1 MKRILVSLGE
11 KLNQEY
17 KDAITSVGGEADLKY
32 LPEAVYANGEGSV
45 VMLDKFSEEY
55 DGLILG
61 GGGDMNPTLYGELLS
76 GSTRID
82 NDRDALELALLD
94 RFVKLKKP
102 VMGICRG
109 IQVLNVY
116 FGGTLHQ
123 DDGAEWNEY
132 HTSPDMVFKVHSTE
146 CKKSFLSSIYG
157 DKFCVNSHH
166 HQSIKDIGK
175 GLKVIQTD
183 DKYHCIEAVVHKS
196 GLYFGVQWH
205 PERLCRP
212 NEMEEGCV
220 DGHLLFEYFMQLIEK
235 DRT

>member
-32 LPEAVYANGEGSV
+32 LPEAVYANGEGSA

-82 NDRDALELALLD
+82 NDRDALEMALLD
-94 RFVKLKKP
+94 RLVKLKKP

-116 FGGTLHQ
+116 LPFQ
-123 DDGAEWNEY
+123 NC
-132 HTSPDMVFKVHSTE
+132 VFLNST
-146 CKKSFLSSIYG
+146 
-157 DKFCVNSHH
+157 V
-166 HQSIKDIGK
+166 
-175 GLKVIQTD
+175 
-183 DKYHCIEAVVHKS
+183 
-196 GLYFGVQWH
+196 
-205 PERLCRP
+205 
-212 NEMEEGCV
+212 
-220 DGHLLFEYFMQLIEK
+220 
-235 DRT
+235 